1 MKKIDELKAAY
12 ETAKQEA
19 QAFLDSKKTEEAK
32 AKMQEVKDLKTQIE
46 LQEALDQE
54 EAEQVQNKINE
65 KEGFTEMKPVD
76 TANSAKAVR
85 AMIKSKLG
93 KPLTETENALLVPAT
108 GNGED
113 GAGYLLPQD
122 VRTLIIEK
130 IRQYKSMRDVIGY
143 LPTTALSGSFTVED
157 FETLTELIDFTDG
170 TDGTEPTDIKFNAVK
185 FALKEKGAILKLSNT
200 LLQMT
205 DNDLVSYV
213 ARVFAKKAVI
223 TENKMAV
230 TALETGKT
238 KKDLADW
245 KALKA
250 SINVDLDEGVKYGL
264 SVVTNQDG
272 FNVLD
277 SALDENGRP
286 VLQPDPTSPTRKLF
300 MGYPV
305 HVFSNSMLPTD
316 SVGNKAPVIYGNLE
330 EAAAFVDNGSYSF
343 DTSAHAG
350 FTSNTTVARVIEH
363 VDVVQIDKSDKIYI
377 YGQLPVAGAAALSA
391 RSK

>member
-1 MKKIDELKAAY
+1 MKKIDEMKAAY
-12 ETAKQEA
+12 EAAKQEA

-32 AKMQEVKDLKTQIE
+32 AKMQEVKDLKAQIE
-46 LQEALDQE
+46 LQAALDQE

-65 KEGFTEMKPVD
+65 KEGFTPMNEVKDKV
-76 TANSAKAVR
+76 NSAKAVR

-93 KPLTETENALLVPAT
+93 KPLTEAENALLVPASDNGT
-108 GNGED
+108 NGE
-113 GAGYLLPQD
+113 GYLLPQD

-130 IRQYKSMRDVIGY
+130 IRQYKSMRDVLGY
-143 LPTTALSGSFTVED
+143 IPTTALSGSFTVEA

-200 LLQMT
+200 LLNMT
-205 DNDLVSYV
+205 DNDLIAYV
-213 ARVFAKKAVI
+213 AKVFAKKAVI
-223 TENKMAV
+223 TENKMAL
-230 TALETGKT
+230 TALAATKT

-264 SVVTNQDG
+264 SIVTNQDG

-277 SALDENGRP
+277 AALDETGRP
-286 VLQPDPTSPTRKLF
+286 VMQPDPTNPTRKLF
-300 MGYPV
+300 AGYPV

-316 SVGNKAPVIYGNLE
+316 TQKAPIIYGNLE

-343 DTSAHAG
+343 DSSAHAG

-363 VDVVQIDKSDKIYI
+363 VDVVQLDSSDKIYI
-377 YGQLPVAGAAALSA
+377 YGQLSTAPAAVLSS
-391 RSK
+391 RSVK